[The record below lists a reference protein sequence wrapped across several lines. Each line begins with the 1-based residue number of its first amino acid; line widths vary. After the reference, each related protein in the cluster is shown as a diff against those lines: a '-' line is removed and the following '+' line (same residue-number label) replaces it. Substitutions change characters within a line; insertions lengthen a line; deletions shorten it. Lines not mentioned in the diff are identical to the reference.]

1 MAPEMAVRFPSYRH
15 FISALTQLQHKV
27 KTVRTKSTTRDNIL
41 ISVFLLLSIVLWN
54 LPTPFDDRIDDTA
67 EQFKGKILSVDNS
80 QLQRHSLVT
89 VGVQILDVIMLE
101 GTHKGETVT
110 VSNQLMGRL
119 DIDKAFSVGDTAL
132 LVVTH
137 TPNGAIDT
145 IVPQDHYRI
154 DLELGLL
161 FLFALLLILFG
172 GKTGAKALLSF
183 IFTGLVLWKIF
194 IPSLLLGVDPIWL
207 ALTIVAILTGTIIFL
222 VAGLSRMGTV
232 AFLGAMLGV
241 ASSCGLAV
249 WATNAFKL
257 HGAIMPF
264 AETLLYAGYAHLNIT
279 QIYVAA
285 IFVAASGA
293 VMDLA
298 MDVAASLQEVVDTH
312 PSISRKEALFSGLRV
327 GRAVVGTMTTTL
339 LLAYSGGYVT
349 LLMAFMA
356 QGIPVI
362 NMFNMLYVAAEVV
375 KTLVGSFGLVLVAP
389 FTACIGAILFT
400 QKKESAQPQKQL
412 STVLQNS

>member
-1 MAPEMAVRFPSYRH
+1 MK
-15 FISALTQLQHKV
+15 AL
-27 KTVRTKSTTRDNIL
+27 STSRNGIL
-41 ISVFLLLSIVLWN
+41 IAIFLFLSIVLWYI
-54 LPTPFDDRIDDTA
+54 PTPFDDRVDNTA
-67 EQFKGKILSVDNS
+67 RRYKGNVVSVDNS

-89 VGVQILDVIMLE
+89 VGVQVLDVQLAE
-101 GTHKGETVT
+101 GKYKGEVFT

-119 DIDKAFSVGDTAL
+119 DIDKAFSQGDAVL
-132 LVVTH
+132 LVMTLS
-137 TPNGAIDT
+137 PDGSIDT

-154 DLELGLL
+154 DLEITLL
-161 FLFALLLILFG
+161 SLFALLLILFG
-172 GKTGAKALLSF
+172 GITGAKALLSF

-194 IPSLLLGVDPIWL
+194 IPSLLLGVNPIWL
-207 ALTIVAILTGTIIFL
+207 ALAIVAILTGSIVFL

-232 AFLGAMLGV
+232 AFAGAMLGV
-241 ASSCGLAV
+241 ISSCALAI
-249 WATNAFKL
+249 WATSAFKL
-257 HGAIMPF
+257 HGAVLPF
-264 AETLLYAGYAHLNIT
+264 SETLLYAGYAHLNIT
-279 QIYVAA
+279 HIYIAA

-312 PSISRKEALFSGLRV
+312 PEISQKQAFFSGLRV

-356 QGIPVI
+356 QGVPVI

-389 FTACIGAILFT
+389 FTAAIGAVLFT
-400 QKKESAQPQKQL
+400 KKKKSAQPQQQL
-412 STVLQNS
+412 STLTQNC

>member
-1 MAPEMAVRFPSYRH
+1 MK
-15 FISALTQLQHKV
+15 AL
-27 KTVRTKSTTRDNIL
+27 STTRNGIL
-41 ISVFLLLSIVLWN
+41 IAIFLFLSIVLWYI
-54 LPTPFDDRIDDTA
+54 PTPFDDRVDNTA
-67 EQFKGKILSVDNS
+67 KRYKGYVVSVDNS

-89 VGVQILDVIMLE
+89 VGVQVLDVQIAE
-101 GTHKGETVT
+101 DKYKGEVFT

-119 DIDKAFSVGDTAL
+119 DIDKAFTQGDTVL
-132 LVVTH
+132 LVMTLS
-137 TPNGAIDT
+137 PDGSIDT

-154 DLELGLL
+154 GLETALL
-161 FLFALLLILFG
+161 SLFALLLILFG
-172 GKTGAKALLSF
+172 GMTGAKALLSF

-194 IPSLLLGVDPIWL
+194 IPSLLLGVNPIWL
-207 ALTIVAILTGTIIFL
+207 ALAIVAILTGSIIFL

-241 ASSCGLAV
+241 ISSCTLAI
-249 WATNAFKL
+249 WATSAFKL
-257 HGAIMPF
+257 HGAVLPF
-264 AETLLYAGYAHLNIT
+264 SETLLYAGYAHLNIT
-279 QIYVAA
+279 DIYVAA

-312 PSISRKEALFSGLRV
+312 PEISQKQALFSGLRV

-356 QGIPVI
+356 QGVPVI

-389 FTACIGAILFT
+389 FTAAIGAVLFT
-400 QKKESAQPQKQL
+400 QKKKSAQPQQQL
-412 STVLQNS
+412 STLTQNS

>member
-1 MAPEMAVRFPSYRH
+1 MK
-15 FISALTQLQHKV
+15 AL
-27 KTVRTKSTTRDNIL
+27 STTRNGIL
-41 ISVFLLLSIVLWN
+41 IAIFLFLSIILWY
-54 LPTPFDDRIDDTA
+54 LPTPFDDRVDNTA
-67 EQFKGKILSVDNS
+67 KRYKGYVVSVDNS

-89 VGVQILDVIMLE
+89 VGVQVLDVQIAE
-101 GTHKGETVT
+101 GKYKGEVFT

-119 DIDKAFSVGDTAL
+119 DIDKAFTQGDAVL
-132 LVVTH
+132 LVMTLS
-137 TPNGAIDT
+137 PDGSIDT

-154 DLELGLL
+154 GLETALL
-161 FLFALLLILFG
+161 SLFALLLILFG
-172 GKTGAKALLSF
+172 GMTGAKALLSF

-194 IPSLLLGVDPIWL
+194 IPSLLLGVNPIWL
-207 ALTIVAILTGTIIFL
+207 ALAIVAILTGSIIFL

-241 ASSCGLAV
+241 ISSCTLAI
-249 WATNAFKL
+249 WATSAFKL
-257 HGAIMPF
+257 HGAVLPF
-264 AETLLYAGYAHLNIT
+264 SETLLYAGYAHLNIT
-279 QIYVAA
+279 DIYVAA

-312 PSISRKEALFSGLRV
+312 PEISQKQALFSGLRV

-356 QGIPVI
+356 QGVPVI

-389 FTACIGAILFT
+389 FTAAIGAVLFT
-400 QKKESAQPQKQL
+400 QKKKSAQPQQQL
-412 STVLQNS
+412 STLTQNS